1 MALNHSPQQVW
12 LISSFLTWMPTIA
25 REKCKAYYNQKS
37 KFVVKKKKT
46 LIMENPAKTM
56 LKIFNFENYNIAEVG
71 KYALIF
77 HIISVYHHD

>member
-1 MALNHSPQQVW
+1 M
-12 LISSFLTWMPTIA
+12 
-25 REKCKAYYNQKS
+25 K
-37 KFVVKKKKT
+37 
-46 LIMENPAKTM
+46 NPAETM